1 MVVVA
6 AVAAV
11 AVEVVVAEVAAAA
24 TATAAA
30 VVAAA
35 MAAVAGVVD
44 ARKVV
49 VAVVNWRVVMI
60 WTARTACALEVEGGV
75 GGRWIN

>member
-11 AVEVVVAEVAAAA
+11 AVEVVVAEVAAA
-24 TATAAA
+24 TAAAA
-30 VVAAA
+30 VVAVM